1 MFRSGVKFF
10 VRIVATGFA
19 LSLGS
24 ALFKKI
30 QDRVGLGE
38 EKAGGDKDDESDD
51 EEGKGKQRKGSGKGK
66 AEAPGDAE
74 LERGDAATDPT
85 LKSGGSGRRGR

>member
-38 EKAGGDKDDESDD
+38 EKAGGDKDDESDGGGGD
-51 EEGKGKQRKGSGKGK
+51 GSGKGK
-66 AEAPGDAE
+66 KRKGKGKGADEAPGDAE

-85 LKSGGSGRRGR
+85 L

>member
-30 QDRVGLGE
+30 QDRIGLGE
-38 EKAGGDKDDESDD
+38 EKAGGGDEAD
-51 EEGKGKQRKGSGKGK
+51 EGDAEAKAKGKKRKGKG
-66 AEAPGDAE
+66 ADEAPGDAE

-85 LKSGGSGRRGR
+85 L